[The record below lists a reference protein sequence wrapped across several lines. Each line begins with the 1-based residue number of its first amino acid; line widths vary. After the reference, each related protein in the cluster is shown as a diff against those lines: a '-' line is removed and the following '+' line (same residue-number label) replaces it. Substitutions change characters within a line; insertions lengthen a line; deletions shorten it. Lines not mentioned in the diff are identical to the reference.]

1 MSFSIRYI
9 RNRKPKRRYEE
20 SVYIHMYV
28 YKYVY
33 MYVFVCVFFFFFF
46 KSNKLRYR
54 HHIRM
59 TDPPNSRAQDSDAD
73 FGKTSHLFF

>member
-1 MSFSIRYI
+1 
-9 RNRKPKRRYEE
+9 
-20 SVYIHMYV
+20 MYV

-33 MYVFVCVFFFFFF
+33 MYVFVCGFFFSFFFF